1 MRDFRDAKAMAHALR
16 DALKTK
22 SVETTHSESL
32 ELIAKAFGLDNW
44 NVLSAKIDATVSR
57 ERDERAPLSA
67 GTHEP
72 GTQPTMFCTFCGKS
86 QHDVHTLIAG
96 PSSTYICDECVVV
109 CNDVIDGKD
118 DQAFFSLLNADEESG
133 NQVSPAAVEH
143 LGGQSTE
150 ELTSF
155 VERIRRGTQLYRT
168 IVQSIQDVL
177 ALRNSDAQADR
188 EALAAPR
195 LAGLKDQSREE
206 LLAHRQR
213 SERELKRHEQA
224 LRIAVTVLDGRRQSI
239 GIGAR
244 RF

>member
-16 DALKTK
+16 DALKAK
-22 SVETTHSESL
+22 SIETTHSECL
-32 ELIAKAFGLDNW
+32 ELIAKAFGLENW
-44 NVLSAKIDATVSR
+44 NVLSAKIEAAVSR
-57 ERDERAPLSA
+57 ERDERAPLSSA

-118 DQAFFSLLNADEESG
+118 DQAFFSLLKADEESG
-133 NQVSPAAVEH
+133 NQAYPSAVEH

-155 VERIRRGTQLYRT
+155 VERIRRSTQLYRT

-195 LAGLKDQSREE
+195 LAGLKDQNREE

-213 SERELKRHEQA
+213 SEGELERHEQA
-224 LRIAVTVLDGRRQSI
+224 LRIAVTVLDGRRQSQ
-239 GIGAR
+239 
-244 RF
+244 